1 MMISDVL
8 GPRYE
13 SVSRTHLSGTR
24 LLSVAVISLIRSLGE
39 HRSETS

>member
-13 SVSRTHLSGTR
+13 SVFRTHLDRTR
-24 LLSVAVISLIRSLGE
+24 LLLVAVISLGRSLGE